1 MELKEVKV
9 GQIVTNILHPEFG
22 DGVVTGFKGTD
33 KDIIGVE
40 YKVKT
45 ESWSGAGTN
54 TKPGYGWN
62 SRASELKLV
71 SNTVSIGGKD
81 VNIGTKVTLGM
92 WPKFG
97 VGTITCTDYLGEVG
111 IEFEKKT
118 FGSYAK
124 KINAKAGYGWRVPS
138 NYVSLYTEMDYKEV
152 EEKVLD
158 ALTVKPNRHN
168 KAWNIAEEEF
178 VQKYWETLGI
188 TETAQILERTEDA
201 IRSKLYERG

>member
-33 KDIIGVE
+33 KVKPESWSGVVTGFKGTD
-40 YKVKT
+40 KVKP

-71 SNTVSIGGKD
+71 SNTVSIGGRDFK
-81 VNIGTKVTLGM
+81 NLSKSRLL
-92 WPKFG
+92 PKKSG
-97 VGTITCTDYLGEVG
+97 R
-111 IEFEKKT
+111 
-118 FGSYAK
+118 S
-124 KINAKAGYGWRVPS
+124 W
-138 NYVSLYTEMDYKEV
+138 
-152 EEKVLD
+152 
-158 ALTVKPNRHN
+158 PNRHN
-168 KAWNIAEEEF
+168 KAWTIAEEEF